1 MLAIDWYNVNNRSL
15 QDHGHVI
22 VVSISC
28 IFAAIFPST
37 TTLFSNET
45 EINPFPVNEVANRV
59 YQNTPYIPMH
69 AQMFGTINHRPH
81 CNACCTMKSSTLFSD
96 YCDQSNCDM
105 AVVAKP
111 SEQCKTEFQF
121 ILLVLKVTLLT
132 FKPIDKEELRT
143 MKYSP
148 TSFCFL

>member
-1 MLAIDWYNVNNRSL
+1 
-15 QDHGHVI
+15 
-22 VVSISC
+22 
-28 IFAAIFPST
+28 
-37 TTLFSNET
+37 
-45 EINPFPVNEVANRV
+45 
-59 YQNTPYIPMH
+59 
-69 AQMFGTINHRPH
+69 
-81 CNACCTMKSSTLFSD
+81 MKSPTLFSD

-132 FKPIDKEELRT
+132 FKSKDKEELRT

-148 TSFCFL
+148 INFCFFVTRGVKKKKKGNIKQPLSFCS